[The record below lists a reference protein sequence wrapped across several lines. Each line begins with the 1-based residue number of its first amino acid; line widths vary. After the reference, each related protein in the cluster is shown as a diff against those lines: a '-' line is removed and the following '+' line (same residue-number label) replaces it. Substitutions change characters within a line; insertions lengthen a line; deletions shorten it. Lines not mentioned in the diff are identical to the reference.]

1 MKATQKR
8 RKDSNWINFNC
19 LSFRLLCG
27 PGGDRTLVQTGKPY
41 AFYMLISLLD
51 CRAECGAG
59 TALHNAV
66 SSENFICGM
75 RLPPTISDMLHH
87 TGQEA
92 SGKTALGWCLVP
104 APGAGIKPIYCA
116 SIKQRERKNF
126 RQINCYRP
134 WLRWPPA
141 GSPHAYIPSR
151 PAVKSSQ
158 ALMIRTAKIRLFRG
172 SPKLFCRK
180 HY

>member
-1 MKATQKR
+1 MSFLWTWR
-8 RKDSNWINFNC
+8 GSNPRPNGETICFLHAYFPIG
-19 LSFRLLCG
+19 LSGRVWGGNSLAQCRILL
-27 PGGDRTLVQTGKPY
+27 
-41 AFYMLISLLD
+41 
-51 CRAECGAG
+51 
-59 TALHNAV
+59 
-66 SSENFICGM
+66 NFICGT

-87 TGQEA
+87 ADQEA

-104 APGAGIKPIYCA
+104 APGTGIKPIYYA

-158 ALMIRTAKIRLFRG
+158 ALKMDYISNTFNLILFK
-172 SPKLFCRK
+172 KL
-180 HY
+180 

>member
-1 MKATQKR
+1 MLLAISSSHIALYQVSVRWVRCLPLTSFRFQLAMDTLVSLAGRFPLPGLVRDLHPLDDTHAGQTKSGRTAT
-8 RKDSNWINFNC
+8 DTDVNC

-92 SGKTALGWCLVP
+92 SGKTALG
-104 APGAGIKPIYCA
+104 
-116 SIKQRERKNF
+116 
-126 RQINCYRP
+126 
-134 WLRWPPA
+134 
-141 GSPHAYIPSR
+141 
-151 PAVKSSQ
+151 
-158 ALMIRTAKIRLFRG
+158 
-172 SPKLFCRK
+172 
-180 HY
+180 